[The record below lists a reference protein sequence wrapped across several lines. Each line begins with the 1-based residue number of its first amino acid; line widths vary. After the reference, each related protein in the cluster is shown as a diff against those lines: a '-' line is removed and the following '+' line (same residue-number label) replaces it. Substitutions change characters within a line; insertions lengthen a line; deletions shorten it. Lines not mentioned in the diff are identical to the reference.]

1 MITTITVKTDA
12 LRLLHRAVAEAY
24 TNCTNDDADEQ
35 ASLLI
40 IKTKLYAALLD
51 HLLASG
57 SI

>member
-12 LRLLHRAVAEAY
+12 LRLLHWAVAEACI
-24 TNCTNDDADEQ
+24 NCPDSDANEQ
-35 ASLLI
+35 ASLLNM
-40 IKTKLYAALLD
+40 KTKLYAALLD